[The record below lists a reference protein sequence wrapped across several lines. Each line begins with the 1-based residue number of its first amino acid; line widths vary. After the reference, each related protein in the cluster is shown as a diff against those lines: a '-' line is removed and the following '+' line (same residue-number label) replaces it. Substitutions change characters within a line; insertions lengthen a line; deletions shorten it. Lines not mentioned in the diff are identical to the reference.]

1 MTKSKKFLSIAL
13 MMCFVLQFSVGC
25 NTKTKETTVFS
36 QESTQVSSAETTPG
50 ATPGATP
57 ATDEVNAADITVNL
71 HYQRTDGIYDG
82 WNVWVWSTGDGSAA
96 EFTSEDDFGK
106 IASITVP
113 PEATQV
119 GFIIRLNEW
128 EMKDIEVDRFID
140 VSTVLSGTVDV
151 YVTTGVEEFEMKIS
165 DDAVLGEKTSEVTPV
180 GNTSEY
186 STQAFEDKFTYSGDD
201 LGATWTSDDTS
212 FRVWAPTAEKVQVNL
227 YKEGDASV
235 SDLIETIDMTGDVN
249 GTWVASKVGDENGI
263 YYTYSVTVDGIVKE
277 TIDPYARTAGVNGD
291 RGMIIDLEST
301 NPDGWEED
309 TNPHAGL
316 AITDAVIYE
325 LHIRDLS
332 SDSSSGIENT
342 GKYLGLTETGTTN
355 SGGDSTGLD
364 HIKDLGITHLHL
376 LPVFDYATVDES
388 KPDTEQ
394 FNWGYDPKNY
404 NIPEGSYST
413 DPYQG
418 EVRVSELKQ
427 MVSTLHES
435 DISVV
440 MDVVYNH
447 VSSAEDFC
455 FNMIVPG
462 YFSRVDDA
470 GTYSNGSG
478 CGNDVASERSMV
490 SKYIV
495 DSVVYWATEYHIDG
509 FRFDLVG
516 LTDIDTIN
524 QIRTELDKIDPSI
537 LMYGEGWTMKTTL
550 TKDDV
555 TLATQVN
562 SALTPGMAY
571 FSDNY
576 RDAIKGSVFNATEK
590 GYVNGSASE
599 MTEVLS
605 GIEGMPSWSQSPS
618 QTINYSS
625 CHDNLTLFDK
635 ISSSNGTDSF
645 EDRVKQNL
653 LAAAMVYTAQGVPFI
668 QAGEEML
675 RTKITEDGT
684 FDSNSYASSDGINS
698 LKWDDLAK
706 VEYENVFN
714 YYKGLIA
721 FRQAHAGLRMDT
733 AEDVE
738 ANITIL
744 ENLDANIAAF
754 TIKGGA
760 NGEIS
765 DGIMVIY
772 NPNKTETTVTLP
784 AGDWKVC
791 VNDSQAGTQVLDTI
805 TDGKAVVNPISC
817 MVLVQGAAE

>member
-13 MMCFVLQFSVGC
+13 MMCFVLQFLVGC
-25 NTKTKETTVFS
+25 NTGTKEITVSS
-36 QESTQVSSAETTPG
+36 QDSTQVSSAETTPE
-50 ATPGATP
+50 APSL
-57 ATDEVNAADITVNL
+57 TDAAASQDITVNL
-71 HYQRTDGIYDG
+71 HYQRSDGVYDG
-82 WNVWVWSTGDGSAA
+82 WNVWVWTTGDGSAVD
-96 EFTSEDDFGK
+96 FTSEDDFGK
-106 IASITVP
+106 IAAITVP
-113 PEATQV
+113 PEAMEV

-128 EMKDIEVDRFID
+128 EMKDVEVDRFID
-140 VSTVLSGTVDV
+140 VSNVLSGTVDIF
-151 YVTTGVEEFEMKIS
+151 VTTGVEEFEMKIS
-165 DDAVLGEKTSEVTPV
+165 DDAVLGEKTSDVDPV

-186 STQAFEDKFTYSGDD
+186 STQAFEEKFTYLGDD
-201 LGATWTSDDTS
+201 LGAAWTRDDTK
-212 FRVWAPTAEKVQVNL
+212 FRVWAPTAQKVQVNL
-227 YKEGDASV
+227 YTEGDASV
-235 SDLIETIDMTGDVN
+235 SDLIETIDMKSDIN
-249 GTWVASKVGDENGI
+249 GTWTAAKTGDANGT
-263 YYTYSVTVDGIVKE
+263 YYTYSVTIEGTVNE

-301 NPDGWEED
+301 NPEGWEED
-309 TNPHAGL
+309 KNPNNGL

-332 SDSSSGIENT
+332 SDISSGIENT

-355 SGGDSTGLD
+355 SDGDSTGLD
-364 HIKDLGITHLHL
+364 HMIDLGITHLHL

-388 KPDTEQ
+388 KLDSDQ

-418 EVRVSELKQ
+418 EVRVSEFKQ
-427 MVSTLHES
+427 MVQTLHES

-447 VSSAEDFC
+447 VSSAEDFS
-455 FNMIVPG
+455 FNQIVPG
-462 YFSRVDDA
+462 YFSRIDDA

-495 DSVVYWATEYHIDG
+495 ESVVYWATEYHIDG

-550 TKDDV
+550 TEDDV
-555 TLATQVN
+555 TLATQIN

-576 RDAIKGSVFNATEK
+576 RDAIKGSVFDAVEK
-590 GYVNGSASE
+590 GYVNGSTSE

-605 GIEGMPSWSQSPS
+605 GIAGLPAWSQSPS

-668 QAGEEML
+668 QAGEEIL

-684 FDSNSYASSDGINS
+684 FDSNSYASPDDINS

-706 VEYENVFN
+706 SDYENVFN

-721 FRQAHAGLRMDT
+721 FRQAHAGLRMGT
-733 AEDVE
+733 AEEVN
-738 ANITIL
+738 ANVTIL
-744 ENLDANIAAF
+744 EDLDANVTAF
-754 TIKGGA
+754 TIKGDA

-765 DGIMVIY
+765 DGIIVIY
-772 NPNKTETTVTLP
+772 NPNKTETTLTLP

-791 VNDSQAGTQVLDTI
+791 VDDSQAGTKVLDTI

-817 MVLVQGAAE
+817 MVLVQGSAE